1 MIKSSVTTLALAL
14 ALGSPLAAGVAV
26 ASPSLETY
34 SRTVRLSD
42 LNLSS
47 ERGAEVALRRIRSAA
62 RYVCGDPMST
72 RHAQWT
78 SLPYRACVQQASDN
92 AIRDLGNA
100 TVTARY
106 NGGKP
111 VRIARK

>member
-1 MIKSSVTTLALAL
+1 MIKSSVTTLSLAL
-14 ALGSPLAAGVAV
+14 ALGSTVPVGVAV

-62 RYVCGDPMST
+62 QYVCGDPMST
-72 RHAQWT
+72 RHDWW
-78 SLPYRACVQQASDN
+78 SLHYRSCVRQASDN
-92 AIRDLGNA
+92 AIRDLGSA

>member
-14 ALGSPLAAGVAV
+14 ALGSTIPVGVAV
-26 ASPSLETY
+26 ASPSPETY
-34 SRTVRLSD
+34 SQTVRVSD
-42 LNLSS
+42 LDLSS
-47 ERGAEVALRRIRSAA
+47 ERGAEVALRRIRNAA
-62 RYVCGDPMST
+62 RYVCGDPLSS

-78 SLPYRACVQQASDN
+78 SLPYRSCVQQASDN